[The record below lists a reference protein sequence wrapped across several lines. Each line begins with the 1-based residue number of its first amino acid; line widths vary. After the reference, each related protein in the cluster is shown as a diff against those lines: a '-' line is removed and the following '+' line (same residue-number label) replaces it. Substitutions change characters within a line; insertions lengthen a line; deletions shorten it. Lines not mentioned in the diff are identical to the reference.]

1 MGNGYLAVGHTVRLF
16 ANCDTF
22 GAVFRFAGFVRAL
35 DFAFRFLAFHIT
47 NGVSWFLATGVASRR
62 SFKLFMFLIFGTRR
76 LGRRLQ
82 GISGHRISRR
92 IKGDSGVPPIV
103 LERKSIMLKQI
114 GLLMTSLLKIIIII
128 NFIYKFF

>member
-1 MGNGYLAVGHTVRLF
+1 MATWQWVTQWGYLQIVTHLGQSSASQALSGHLISHSGFSHFTSQTAFLGSWQLVWHLEGLLNYLCLLF
-16 ANCDTF
+16 
-22 GAVFRFAGFVRAL
+22 
-35 DFAFRFLAFHIT
+35 
-47 NGVSWFLATGVASRR
+47 S
-62 SFKLFMFLIFGTRR
+62 TRR
-76 LGRRLQ
+76 RGRRWQ
-82 GISGHRISRR
+82 DISGHRISRR